1 MSDNWVN
8 VDSDESYYK
17 QSRAYQPCNI
27 YKTAKIGKKVN
38 IGAFTEIGD
47 RVVIG
52 DNVRIGAMCFIPA
65 GVTLEDNAWIGPRV
79 TFTNDMY
86 PPSGEENW
94 KQTIVKKGARIG
106 AAVTILPGITIG
118 EKALVGAGA
127 VVTHDI
133 PAGEVW
139 SGVPARKHEQILDGG
154 KLPPPSTST
163 PSFL

>member
-8 VDSDESYYK
+8 VDTDESYYK

-47 RVVIG
+47 GVVIG
-52 DNVRIGAMCFIPA
+52 DNVRIGAMSFIPA
-65 GVTLEDNAWIGPRV
+65 RVIIEKDAWIGPRC

-94 KQTIVKKGARIG
+94 KTTVVKSGARIG

-118 EKALVGAGA
+118 EKALIGAGA
-127 VVTHDI
+127 VVTKDI
-133 PAGEVW
+133 PAGEIW
-139 SGVPARKHEQILDGG
+139 SGVPARKHE
-154 KLPPPSTST
+154 
-163 PSFL
+163 